1 MAWAAEGG
9 SIQHQG
15 GKAVGGMC
23 LLGQEI
29 VGLGERG
36 TRLLRKQAE
45 AERQRG
51 REPGGGGGRKG
62 APGAGMPAMFPLQ
75 AGVPDPLPDL
85 LPAHAKAAAR
95 LWELRSPCTDTR
107 GAEWQAKRCRQL
119 RF

>member
-1 MAWAAEGG
+1 
-9 SIQHQG
+9 
-15 GKAVGGMC
+15 
-23 LLGQEI
+23 
-29 VGLGERG
+29 
-36 TRLLRKQAE
+36 
-45 AERQRG
+45 
-51 REPGGGGGRKG
+51 
-62 APGAGMPAMFPLQ
+62 MFPLQ